1 MQECKVCK
9 KVKEEHYFFDQN
21 GQKAVC
27 NDCKPKV
34 KVVEPVVVSP
44 SNKPLK
50 VRSTKK

>member
-9 KVKEEHYFFDQN
+9 KVKEEHHFFDQN
-21 GQKAVC
+21 GQTAVC
-27 NDCKPKV
+27 SECKPKV
-34 KVVEPVVVSP
+34 KAVDPEVILP